1 MSNQCL
7 VELKDVSFSWADQKE
22 AILAIEFLSIAKGEH
37 VFISGDSG
45 SGKTTLLNLLCGIH
59 QAQSGSITV
68 LGQNLNQLSSQ
79 KRDSF
84 RGDHLGVIFQQ
95 FNLLPFLSV
104 KENIELPIRFSMKR
118 FSKSNIIDDEIPRL
132 LAALDLPQTLIDK
145 KVTQLSVG
153 QQQRVAACR
162 ALLGAPELIIADEPT
177 SALDR
182 NNSDNFLQL
191 LFKEADANGSTI
203 IFVSHDEIT
212 AQHFTRVVELTDIN
226 KAMPDS
232 IKATIKATTA
242 SNRSLNS

>member
-1 MSNQCL
+1 MTNSL
-7 VELKDVSFSWADQKE
+7 VELKDVAFFWPNQKE
-22 AILAIEFLSIAKGEH
+22 AVLDIENLSISKGEH

-59 QAQSGSITV
+59 QAQSGSISI
-68 LGQNLNQLSSQ
+68 LGKDLNQLPSQ

-104 KENIELPIRFSMKR
+104 RENIELPLSFSDKR
-118 FSKSNIIDDEIPRL
+118 AAKGGDTDNEIPRL
-132 LAALDLPQTLIDK
+132 LTALGLPLSLIDK

-162 ALLGAPELIIADEPT
+162 ALLGSPELIIADEPT

-182 NNSDNFLQL
+182 KNSDNFLQL
-191 LFKEADANGSTI
+191 LFNEADLNNGTI
-203 IFVSHDEIT
+203 IFVSHDENI
-212 AQHFTRVVELTDIN
+212 ASHFSRVVELSDIN
-226 KAMPDS
+226 KAALELSKSPA
-232 IKATIKATTA
+232 KQA
-242 SNRSLNS
+242 

>member
-1 MSNQCL
+1 MTQCL
-7 VELKDVSFSWADQKE
+7 VELKDISFFWPGQTKAVLD
-22 AILAIEFLSIAKGEH
+22 IDYLSVTKGEH
-37 VFISGDSG
+37 IFISGDSG

-59 QAQSGSITV
+59 QAKTGSIEI
-68 LGQNLNQLSSQ
+68 LGQDLNKLSSQ

-104 KENIELPIRFSMKR
+104 KENIELPLRFSNIR
-118 FSKSNIIDDEIPRL
+118 ASRGANSNVEIPRL
-132 LAALDLPQTLIDK
+132 LSALDLPLSLIDK

-162 ALLGAPELIIADEPT
+162 ALLGSPELIIADEPT

-191 LFKEADANGSTI
+191 LFKEADLNESTI
-203 IFVSHDEIT
+203 IFVSHDENT
-212 AQHFTRVVELTDIN
+212 AKHFSRVIELSKIN
-226 KAMPDS
+226 KVES
-232 IKATIKATTA
+232 NISQA
-242 SNRSLNS
+242 SQAAES